1 MHPLA
6 HMLTGA
12 LIGQV
17 APHPA
22 TAVLGGFFSHH
33 LLDAIPHTEGKT
45 FNPQPDAALGAEIVE
60 AGLEF
65 GAGILILT
73 WLIGN
78 CDGSKP
84 LPIVLGSLAALLP
97 DLVDLPL
104 RTLFGINLL
113 HVPGLHWTV
122 QRRHAA
128 WGILTQMAVAGTA
141 IVSVWRASGCG

>member
-12 LIGQV
+12 LIGQA
-17 APHPA
+17 APNPV

-45 FNPQPDAALGAEIVE
+45 FNPQPDAALGAELIA
-60 AGLEF
+60 AGLQCA
-65 GAGILILT
+65 AGTLMLI

-78 CDGSKP
+78 CDGANP

-97 DLVDLPL
+97 DFVDLPL
-104 RTLFGINLL
+104 RTLFGISLL

-122 QRRHAA
+122 QRRHAV
-128 WGILTQMAVAGTA
+128 WGLLTQMAVAGAA
-141 IVSVWRASGCG
+141 IVALWRGSGCD